1 MPLTRFGSPSQMVAV
16 SFSRDEHSV
25 HCAPLAIAGA
35 QEKMMGD
42 ATSPCHIPL
51 RSRHC
56 PMLCGPW
63 WQFGHCQEQLF
74 FSLGLT
80 LWLLRAGGSG
90 CVGGCMTQIWVIVMI
105 LSLLPLEA
113 MVLEHWFFL
122 IVGAKEPHSVSDI
135 TVNR

>member
-1 MPLTRFGSPSQMVAV
+1 MVAV

-25 HCAPLAIAGA
+25 HCAPLLCAGA

-42 ATSPCHIPL
+42 ATPPLPDIPL
-51 RSRHC
+51 RSRLLL
-56 PMLCGPW
+56 PLW
-63 WQFGHCQEQLF
+63 ALRWQFGHLPKEQLF

-122 IVGAKEPHSVSDI
+122 LWGPRTPLCLRDI